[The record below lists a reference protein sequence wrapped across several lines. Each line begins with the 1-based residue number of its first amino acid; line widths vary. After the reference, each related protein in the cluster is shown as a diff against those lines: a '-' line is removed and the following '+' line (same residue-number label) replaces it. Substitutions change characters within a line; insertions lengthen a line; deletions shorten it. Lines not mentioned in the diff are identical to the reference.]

1 MDLLSKLFRATLAWL
16 PSAAFFATGCCWLY
30 VAACTVTL
38 PPDQKQQIALEIET
52 IVCDG
57 IEVAIQQIPV
67 VGSDL
72 GPVEL
77 AACESVFAALDA
89 QLSQDGGLLG
99 ASAARFVVRDS
110 RGHVRG
116 VFRSAD
122 RAARFQAQG
131 GAK

>member
-1 MDLLSKLFRATLAWL
+1 MDLLSKSFVATL
-16 PSAAFFATGCCWLY
+16 AFFATGCCWLC

-38 PPDQKQQIALEIET
+38 PPDQQQQLALEIET
-52 IVCDG
+52 VVCDG

-72 GPVEL
+72 GPMEL
-77 AACESVFAALDA
+77 AACEAVFAALDA

-99 ASAARFVVRDS
+99 ASAARYVVRDS

>member
-1 MDLLSKLFRATLAWL
+1 MKLLAKSF
-16 PSAAFFATGCCWLY
+16 
-30 VAACTVTL
+30 VAAGCFFSVVSCTVTL
-38 PPDQKQQIALEIET
+38 PPDQSQQLALEIET
-52 IVCDG
+52 VVCDG

-77 AACESVFAALDA
+77 AACEAVFAALDA

-99 ASAARFVVRDS
+99 ASAARYVVRDS